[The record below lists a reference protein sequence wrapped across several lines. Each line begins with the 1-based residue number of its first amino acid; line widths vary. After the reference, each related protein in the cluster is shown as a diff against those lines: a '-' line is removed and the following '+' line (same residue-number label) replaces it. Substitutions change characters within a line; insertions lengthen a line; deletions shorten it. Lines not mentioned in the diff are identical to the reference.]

1 MSRLSDDADSQVI
14 SASPSKDHPTQDP
27 VSNTALS
34 KEVINATLDFLSTST
49 NETLLGVFALLAL
62 VTYIILGRIGLLLIG
77 VVVGVVLHASWEG
90 SDNERAGEAWHA
102 QKPNRRREL
111 ALEVSNRLL
120 DWPKR
125 ADASDTQQGDDGSI
139 SALEDMS
146 SADLEYATFQPATAV
161 ALRTLTDAV
170 IKDYVKYWYEPLLPS
185 ESSFPGSCRRI
196 LTHFITSIS
205 SHLSRKRTE
214 DTFLQFLTN
223 SSSIVIVFLNELAA
237 AFTAVGSSPAEAQ
250 KAVDQYLEQF
260 PDSSLA
266 NILSERQQ
274 KKKLSMIADDIL
286 SNFLDAKAYN
296 CPAVRDFLR
305 EVFAGVI
312 LGSTVTSLARPEFI
326 NEWIIYLLQGGE
338 SEIMHAIDAGVEGA
352 RNQGVGAPRSSEDP
366 KADSVKATQ
375 RESMHVARATEEEA
389 VLEAKRLSAMIAS
402 HDTQSSDSEHPRQ
415 NERIDENYPLK
426 ANVALK
432 TTHENEYHEDQGPV
446 PNTQLLASPKLS
458 EDSSV
463 PPLILHGAQVL
474 VDDDGARDEKGQIK
488 SQPMWDYL
496 LQVEPASTRSTGWM
510 VFRKYSDF
518 QSLHEMLG
526 TVSRLNQISSFSER
540 HPILPTWKGKTRQA
554 LARDLELY
562 LQDAMKH
569 ESLADTDRMRRFLE
583 KDAGSST
590 GPTGPN
596 KPVFSFPSQTAF
608 ANVGKGMLGALTNA
622 PKGVAG
628 GGKAVLEGMTGVFGG
643 ANGEKPAATADQ
655 IQHKVGNS
663 SRTSLSQKRSS
674 FGDRTGV
681 SHENVDSPAVSPSE
695 SLEIQRGEISKLP
708 LIDSTRESFGNEQG
722 AWTTEVLPSKTS
734 LDINGYTA
742 ELDIQATETIDQT
755 SSHRRSGTG
764 QSIDQPRKQGNP
776 ITADET
782 QIAVEL
788 IFAVINELY
797 TLSSAWNIRRTLLNA
812 AKSYILRPG
821 SPTLETIRTLLQD
834 SMIEGHTSD
843 DALGDYLVKL
853 RENALPTEKELKTW
867 PPPPSE
873 EEKIRL
879 RDTAR
884 RLFVQRGIPQ
894 ALTSVMGAAASREA
908 LEKIFDS
915 LQVESVARGFVFSIL
930 LQGLRKRPSESGAGL
945 DNSVRPKK
953 AKVNTTEAKT
963 DSNGDRY
970 WEISKMR
977 RVTISSFR
985 GKTQVNVREYYE
997 KDGQELPGKK
1007 GISMPVDQFAA
1018 IVSILPEIEKVL
1030 KENGETLPRPVY
1042 SAEGGQSD
1050 QGEQGQAHSDNQS
1063 PSKQNIEATSDEES
1077 ES

>member
-14 SASPSKDHPTQDP
+14 SASPSKEHPTQDRI
-27 VSNTALS
+27 SNTAIS
-34 KEVINATLDFLSTST
+34 KEFINATLDFLSTST
-49 NETLLGVFALLAL
+49 NETLLGVFALLAI
-62 VTYIILGRIGLLLIG
+62 VTYIVLGRLGLLLIG
-77 VVVGVVLHASWEG
+77 VVLGVILHASWEG
-90 SDNERAGEAWHA
+90 SDNEYSDQASHA

-125 ADASDTQQGDDGSI
+125 ADALDIQGGDDGSI
-139 SALEDMS
+139 STLEDMS
-146 SADLEYATFQPATAV
+146 SADLEYVTFRPATAD

-185 ESSFPGSCRRI
+185 ESSFPHSCRRI

-237 AFTAVGSSPAEAQ
+237 AFTALGSSPAEAQ
-250 KAVDQYLEQF
+250 NAVDQYLEQF

-266 NILSERQQ
+266 NILSEKQQ
-274 KKKLSMIADDIL
+274 KKKLSMVADDIL

-352 RNQGVGAPRSSEDP
+352 RNQGVSAPTSSEDP
-366 KADSVKATQ
+366 KADSAKSTQ

-389 VLEAKRLSAMIAS
+389 VLETKRLSAMIAS
-402 HDTQSSDSEHPRQ
+402 HDSQSSDSEPPRQ
-415 NERIDENYPLK
+415 NERIHENYPLEASLASK
-426 ANVALK
+426 M
-432 TTHENEYHEDQGPV
+432 THENECHEEQGPV
-446 PNTQLLASPKLS
+446 PSMQLLASPKLS
-458 EDSSV
+458 EDPSA

-474 VDDDGARDEKGQIK
+474 VDDDGARDEKSHIK

-518 QSLHEMLG
+518 LSLHEILG

-554 LARDLELY
+554 LARDLEWY

-583 KDAGSST
+583 KDVGSST
-590 GPTGPN
+590 ESAGSN
-596 KPVFSFPSQTAF
+596 KPAFSFPSQTAF
-608 ANVGKGMLGALTNA
+608 ENMGK
-622 PKGVAG
+622 VA
-628 GGKAVLEGMTGVFGG
+628 GVFGG
-643 ANGEKPAATADQ
+643 ANGKKPAVTADQ
-655 IQHKVGNS
+655 IQHKVDNS
-663 SRTSLSQKRSS
+663 SRTSLSQTRSS
-674 FGDRTGV
+674 SGDRTGV
-681 SHENVDSPAVSPSE
+681 SDGNVDSPAVCPSE
-695 SLEIQRGEISKLP
+695 SLEIQRGEISKSP
-708 LIDSTRESFGNEQG
+708 STFGNEQG
-722 AWTTEVLPSKTS
+722 TLTTEIPLSKTS
-734 LDINGYTA
+734 LDIRDTA
-742 ELDIQATETIDQT
+742 ELDIHATETTDQT
-755 SSHRRSGTG
+755 LSHRRSETE
-764 QSIDQPRKQGNP
+764 QSFGQPRKQGSP

-843 DALGDYLVKL
+843 NALGDYLVKL
-853 RENALPTEKELKTW
+853 RENALPTEEELKAW
-867 PPPPSE
+867 PPPPNE

-884 RLFVQRGIPQ
+884 KLFVQRGIPQ

-930 LQGLRKRPSESGAGL
+930 LQGLR
-945 DNSVRPKK
+945 
-953 AKVNTTEAKT
+953 
-963 DSNGDRY
+963 
-970 WEISKMR
+970 
-977 RVTISSFR
+977 
-985 GKTQVNVREYYE
+985 
-997 KDGQELPGKK
+997 
-1007 GISMPVDQFAA
+1007 
-1018 IVSILPEIEKVL
+1018 VL
-1030 KENGETLPRPVY
+1030 TL
-1042 SAEGGQSD
+1042 
-1050 QGEQGQAHSDNQS
+1050 
-1063 PSKQNIEATSDEES
+1063 
-1077 ES
+1077 

>member
-1 MSRLSDDADSQVI
+1 MSRLSDADSQVI
-14 SASPSKDHPTQDP
+14 SASPSGKDHNIPPTQDP
-27 VSNTALS
+27 ISNTAVS
-34 KEVINATLDFLSTST
+34 KEFINAILNFLSTST

-62 VTYIILGRIGLLLIG
+62 VTYVILGRIGLLLIG
-77 VVVGVVLHASWEG
+77 VAVGVVLHASWEG
-90 SDNERAGEAWHA
+90 SDNDHPDGVSHA
-102 QKPNRRREL
+102 QKSNRRREL

-125 ADASDTQQGDDGSI
+125 AGASEIQGRDNGSI
-139 SALEDMS
+139 STLEDMS

-161 ALRTLTDAV
+161 ALKTLTDAV
-170 IKDYVKYWYEPLLPS
+170 INDYVKHWYEPLLPS

-196 LTHFITSIS
+196 LTHFITSVS

-223 SSSIVIVFLNELAA
+223 SSSIVIVFLNELAV
-237 AFTAVGSSPAEAQ
+237 AFNTVGSSPAEAQ
-250 KAVDQYLEQF
+250 KTVDQYLEQF

-266 NILSERQQ
+266 NVLSEKQQ
-274 KKKLSMIADDIL
+274 KKKLGMVADDIL
-286 SNFLDAKAYN
+286 ANFLDAKAYN

-326 NEWIIYLLQGGE
+326 NEWIICLLQGGE

-352 RNQGVGAPRSSEDP
+352 RNQGVSAPRSSEDP
-366 KADSVKATQ
+366 KRDSVKATQ

-389 VLEAKRLSAMIAS
+389 VLEVKRLSAMIAS
-402 HDTQSSDSEHPRQ
+402 HDTQGSESERPRQ
-415 NERIDENYPLK
+415 DERIDENYPLK
-426 ANVALK
+426 ADVASN

-446 PNTQLLASPKLS
+446 PNMQSLASPELP
-458 EDSSV
+458 EDSAV

-488 SQPMWDYL
+488 SRPMWDYL

-540 HPILPTWKGKTRQA
+540 HPMLPTWKGKTRQA
-554 LARDLELY
+554 LARDLEWY

-590 GPTGPN
+590 KPIGSS

-608 ANVGKGMLGALTNA
+608 ENMGKGMLGALTNA

-628 GGKAVLEGMTGVFGG
+628 GGKAVFEGMTGVFGG
-643 ANGEKPAATADQ
+643 TPNGKKPAVTAGQ
-655 IQHKVGNS
+655 IQPEIDNS
-663 SRTSLSQKRSS
+663 SRASLSQTRSN
-674 FGDRTGV
+674 FGDNTGI
-681 SHENVDSPAVSPSE
+681 SNENVDAPGVYHRDSP
-695 SLEIQRGEISKLP
+695 EIQRSEISKSP
-708 LIDSTRESFGNEQG
+708 SIDSTRESSGDEQG
-722 AWTTEVLPSKTS
+722 AWATAVSPSKTS
-734 LDINGYTA
+734 LDISDHTT
-742 ELDIQATETIDQT
+742 EIDIQAAETIDQI
-755 SSHRRSGTG
+755 SSHRRSETV
-764 QSIDQPRKQGNP
+764 QSIDQPRRQGNP

-843 DALGDYLVKL
+843 NALGDYLVKL
-853 RENALPTEKELKTW
+853 RENALPTEEEYKAW

-884 RLFVQRGIPQ
+884 KLFVQRGIPQ

-915 LQVESVARGFVFSIL
+915 LQVGSVARGFVFSIL
-930 LQGLRKRPSESGAGL
+930 LQGLR
-945 DNSVRPKK
+945 
-953 AKVNTTEAKT
+953 
-963 DSNGDRY
+963 
-970 WEISKMR
+970 
-977 RVTISSFR
+977 
-985 GKTQVNVREYYE
+985 
-997 KDGQELPGKK
+997 
-1007 GISMPVDQFAA
+1007 
-1018 IVSILPEIEKVL
+1018 VL
-1030 KENGETLPRPVY
+1030 TL
-1042 SAEGGQSD
+1042 
-1050 QGEQGQAHSDNQS
+1050 
-1063 PSKQNIEATSDEES
+1063 
-1077 ES
+1077 

>member
-14 SASPSKDHPTQDP
+14 SASSSKEHPAQDP
-27 VSNTALS
+27 ISNTAIP
-34 KEVINATLDFLSTST
+34 KEFINATLHFLSTST

-62 VTYIILGRIGLLLIG
+62 VTYIILGRLGLLLIG
-77 VVVGVVLHASWEG
+77 VGLGVILHASWEG
-90 SDNERAGEAWHA
+90 SDNEYSDQASHA
-102 QKPNRRREL
+102 QKSNRRREL

-125 ADASDTQQGDDGSI
+125 ADALDIQRGDDGSI
-139 SALEDMS
+139 STLEDMS
-146 SADLEYATFQPATAV
+146 SADLEYATFQPATAD

-185 ESSFPGSCRRI
+185 ESSFPRSCRRI

-214 DTFLQFLTN
+214 DTFLQFLIN

-237 AFTAVGSSPAEAQ
+237 AFTAVGSSSAEAQ
-250 KAVDQYLEQF
+250 NAVDQYLEQF

-266 NILSERQQ
+266 NILSEKQQ

-352 RNQGVGAPRSSEDP
+352 RSQGVSAATSSEDP
-366 KADSVKATQ
+366 KADSAKATQ

-402 HDTQSSDSEHPRQ
+402 HDSQSSDSEPPRQ
-415 NERIDENYPLK
+415 NELIGENYPLEASLASK
-426 ANVALK
+426 M
-432 TTHENEYHEDQGPV
+432 THENERHEEQGPL
-446 PNTQLLASPKLS
+446 PSMQLLASPKSS
-458 EDSSV
+458 EDSSA

-474 VDDDGARDEKGQIK
+474 VDDDGARDEKSHIK

-518 QSLHEMLG
+518 QSLHEILG

-540 HPILPTWKGKTRQA
+540 HPILPTWRGKTRQA
-554 LARDLELY
+554 LARDLEWY

-590 GPTGPN
+590 ELAGSN
-596 KPVFSFPSQTAF
+596 KPAFSFLSQTAF
-608 ANVGKGMLGALTNA
+608 ENMGKGMLGALTNA

-628 GGKAVLEGMTGVFGG
+628 GGKAVFEGMTGVFGG
-643 ANGEKPAATADQ
+643 TNGKKPAVTADQ
-655 IQHKVGNS
+655 IQHKVDNS
-663 SRTSLSQKRSS
+663 SRTSLSQTRSS
-674 FGDRTGV
+674 PGDRTGV
-681 SHENVDSPAVSPSE
+681 SDGNVDSPAVCPSE
-695 SLEIQRGEISKLP
+695 SLEIQRGEISKSP
-708 LIDSTRESFGNEQG
+708 LTFGNKQG
-722 AWTTEVLPSKTS
+722 TLATEIPLST
-734 LDINGYTA
+734 LDIRDTA
-742 ELDIQATETIDQT
+742 EVDIHATETIDQT
-755 SSHRRSGTG
+755 VSHRRSETE
-764 QSIDQPRKQGNP
+764 QSIGQPRKQGNP

-843 DALGDYLVKL
+843 NALGDYLVKL
-853 RENALPTEKELKTW
+853 RENALPTEEELKAW
-867 PPPPSE
+867 PPPPNE

-884 RLFVQRGIPQ
+884 KLFVQRGIPQ

-930 LQGLRKRPSESGAGL
+930 LQGLR
-945 DNSVRPKK
+945 
-953 AKVNTTEAKT
+953 
-963 DSNGDRY
+963 
-970 WEISKMR
+970 
-977 RVTISSFR
+977 
-985 GKTQVNVREYYE
+985 
-997 KDGQELPGKK
+997 
-1007 GISMPVDQFAA
+1007 
-1018 IVSILPEIEKVL
+1018 VL
-1030 KENGETLPRPVY
+1030 TL
-1042 SAEGGQSD
+1042 
-1050 QGEQGQAHSDNQS
+1050 
-1063 PSKQNIEATSDEES
+1063 
-1077 ES
+1077 

>member
-14 SASPSKDHPTQDP
+14 SASPSKEHPTQDRI
-27 VSNTALS
+27 SNTAIS
-34 KEVINATLDFLSTST
+34 KDFINATLDFLSTST
-49 NETLLGVFALLAL
+49 NETLLGVFALLAI
-62 VTYIILGRIGLLLIG
+62 VTYIVLGRLGLLLIG
-77 VVVGVVLHASWEG
+77 VVLGVILHASWEG
-90 SDNERAGEAWHA
+90 SDNEYSDQASHV

-125 ADASDTQQGDDGSI
+125 ADALDIQGGDDDSI
-139 SALEDMS
+139 STLEDMS
-146 SADLEYATFQPATAV
+146 SADLEYATFQPATAD

-170 IKDYVKYWYEPLLPS
+170 IKDYVKYWYEPILPS
-185 ESSFPGSCRRI
+185 ESSFPRSCRRI

-237 AFTAVGSSPAEAQ
+237 AFTALGSSPAEAQ
-250 KAVDQYLEQF
+250 NAVDQYLEQF

-266 NILSERQQ
+266 NILSEKQQ
-274 KKKLSMIADDIL
+274 KEKLSMIADDIL

-352 RNQGVGAPRSSEDP
+352 RNQGVSAPTSSEDP

-389 VLEAKRLSAMIAS
+389 VLETKRLSAMIAS
-402 HDTQSSDSEHPRQ
+402 HDSQSSDSEPPRQ
-415 NERIDENYPLK
+415 NERIDENNPLEASLASK
-426 ANVALK
+426 M
-432 TTHENEYHEDQGPV
+432 THENECHEEQGPV
-446 PNTQLLASPKLS
+446 PSMQLLASPKLS
-458 EDSSV
+458 EDSSA

-474 VDDDGARDEKGQIK
+474 VDDDGARDEKSHIK

-518 QSLHEMLG
+518 QSLHEILG

-554 LARDLELY
+554 LARDLEWY

-583 KDAGSST
+583 KDVGSST
-590 GPTGPN
+590 EPAGSN
-596 KPVFSFPSQTAF
+596 KPAFSFPSQTAF
-608 ANVGKGMLGALTNA
+608 ENMGKGMLGALANA

-628 GGKAVLEGMTGVFGG
+628 VFGG
-643 ANGEKPAATADQ
+643 ANGKKPAVTADQ
-655 IQHKVGNS
+655 IQHKVDNS
-663 SRTSLSQKRSS
+663 SRTSLSQTRSS
-674 FGDRTGV
+674 PGDRTGV
-681 SHENVDSPAVSPSE
+681 SDGNVDSPAVCPSE
-695 SLEIQRGEISKLP
+695 SLEIQRGEVSKSP
-708 LIDSTRESFGNEQG
+708 LTFGNEQDTL
-722 AWTTEVLPSKTS
+722 TTEIPLSKTS
-734 LDINGYTA
+734 LDIRDTA
-742 ELDIQATETIDQT
+742 ELDIHATETIDQT
-755 SSHRRSGTG
+755 LSHRRSETE
-764 QSIDQPRKQGNP
+764 QSIGQPRKQGIP

-843 DALGDYLVKL
+843 NALGDYLVKL
-853 RENALPTEKELKTW
+853 RENALPTEEELKAW
-867 PPPPSE
+867 PPPPNE

-884 RLFVQRGIPQ
+884 KLFVQRGIPQ

-930 LQGLRKRPSESGAGL
+930 LQGLR
-945 DNSVRPKK
+945 
-953 AKVNTTEAKT
+953 
-963 DSNGDRY
+963 
-970 WEISKMR
+970 
-977 RVTISSFR
+977 
-985 GKTQVNVREYYE
+985 
-997 KDGQELPGKK
+997 
-1007 GISMPVDQFAA
+1007 
-1018 IVSILPEIEKVL
+1018 VL
-1030 KENGETLPRPVY
+1030 TL
-1042 SAEGGQSD
+1042 
-1050 QGEQGQAHSDNQS
+1050 
-1063 PSKQNIEATSDEES
+1063 
-1077 ES
+1077 

>member
-1 MSRLSDDADSQVI
+1 MSRHNDDADSQVI
-14 SASPSKDHPTQDP
+14 SASPSGKDHNTHPMQDP
-27 VSNTALS
+27 IFNQMTS
-34 KEVINATLDFLSTST
+34 KELINAALKFLSTST
-49 NETLLGVFALLAL
+49 NETLLAVFALLAL
-62 VTYIILGRIGLLLIG
+62 VTYIVLGRIGLLLIG

-90 SDNERAGEAWHA
+90 SNNEHADGALHA

-125 ADASDTQQGDDGSI
+125 ANASGTQREGDGSI
-139 SALEDMS
+139 CMPEDMS
-146 SADLEYATFQPATAV
+146 SAELEYATFQPATAV

-196 LTHFITSIS
+196 LTHFITSVS

-237 AFTAVGSSPAEAQ
+237 AFTAAGSSVEAQ
-250 KAVDQYLEQF
+250 KTVDQYLEQF

-266 NILSERQQ
+266 NVLSEKQQ
-274 KKKLSMIADDIL
+274 KKKLSMVADDIL
-286 SNFLDAKAYN
+286 SNFLDVKAYN
-296 CPAVRDFLR
+296 CRAVRDFLR

-312 LGSTVTSLARPEFI
+312 LGSIVTSLSRPEFI
-326 NEWIIYLLQGGE
+326 NEWIIHLLQDGE

-352 RNQGVGAPRSSEDP
+352 RNQGVSAPTSAEGP
-366 KADSVKATQ
+366 NVDSIKATQ
-375 RESMHVARATEEEA
+375 RESVHVARATEEETA
-389 VLEAKRLSAMIAS
+389 LEVKRLSAMIAS
-402 HDTQSSDSEHPRQ
+402 HDTQSSVSKLPRQ
-415 NERIDENYPLK
+415 NEQIDEIHRSETGLTSN
-426 ANVALK
+426 A
-432 TTHENEYHEDQGPV
+432 THENEDHEDQGLMPSMQLPV
-446 PNTQLLASPKLS
+446 SPKLS

-463 PPLILHGAQVL
+463 LPLILHGAQVL

-488 SQPMWDYL
+488 SRPMWDYL

-540 HPILPTWKGKTRQA
+540 HPTLPTWKGKTRQA
-554 LARDLELY
+554 LARDLEWY

-583 KDAGSST
+583 KDVDSST
-590 GPTGPN
+590 EPTGPN
-596 KPVFSFPSQTAF
+596 KLVFPFPSQTTF
-608 ANVGKGMLGALTNA
+608 ENMGKGMLDALTNA

-628 GGKAVLEGMTGVFGG
+628 GSKAVFEGMTGVFGG
-643 ANGEKPAATADQ
+643 AANGKKPAIIADQ
-655 IQHKVGNS
+655 IQPKVDNS
-663 SRTSLSQKRSS
+663 CRPSLSQARPS
-674 FGDRTGV
+674 FGDRTSV
-681 SHENVDSPAVSPSE
+681 INENFNSPVTYPTG
-695 SLEIQRGEISKLP
+695 SLEIQRREISRSSS
-708 LIDSTRESFGNEQG
+708 IDGTRDSFGNEQG
-722 AWTTEVLPSKTS
+722 AWTTETSPSEIS
-734 LDINGYTA
+734 LDLSDHTA
-742 ELDIQATETIDQT
+742 ELDIQATETIDRT
-755 SSHRRSGTG
+755 SSHHRSENG
-764 QSIDQPRKQGNP
+764 QSIDQACKQGNP

-821 SPTLETIRTLLQD
+821 SPTLETIRTLLQE

-843 DALGDYLVKL
+843 NALGDYLVKL
-853 RENALPTEKELKTW
+853 RENALPTEEELKSW

-884 RLFVQRGIPQ
+884 KLFVQRGIPQ

-930 LQGLRKRPSESGAGL
+930 LQGLR
-945 DNSVRPKK
+945 
-953 AKVNTTEAKT
+953 
-963 DSNGDRY
+963 
-970 WEISKMR
+970 
-977 RVTISSFR
+977 
-985 GKTQVNVREYYE
+985 
-997 KDGQELPGKK
+997 
-1007 GISMPVDQFAA
+1007 
-1018 IVSILPEIEKVL
+1018 VL
-1030 KENGETLPRPVY
+1030 TL
-1042 SAEGGQSD
+1042 
-1050 QGEQGQAHSDNQS
+1050 
-1063 PSKQNIEATSDEES
+1063 
-1077 ES
+1077 

>member
-1 MSRLSDDADSQVI
+1 MSRLSDDDSEVI
-14 SASPSKDHPTQDP
+14 SAPSDKDHNTPTTKDP
-27 VSNTALS
+27 ILNTAIS
-34 KEVINATLDFLSTST
+34 KELINAILNFLSTST

-62 VTYIILGRIGLLLIG
+62 VTYIVLGRIGLLLIG
-77 VVVGVVLHASWEG
+77 VAVGVVLHASWEG
-90 SDNERAGEAWHA
+90 SDNEHGEEASHV

-120 DWPKR
+120 DWPRR
-125 ADASDTQQGDDGSI
+125 AGASDIQGDDGSI
-139 SALEDMS
+139 NTLEDMS

-170 IKDYVKYWYEPLLPS
+170 IQDYVKYWYEPLLPS
-185 ESSFPGSCRRI
+185 EPSFPDSCRRI
-196 LTHFITSIS
+196 LTHFITSVS

-237 AFTAVGSSPAEAQ
+237 AFTAASSSPTEAQ
-250 KAVDQYLEQF
+250 KTVDQYLEQF

-266 NILSERQQ
+266 NVLSAEQQ

-286 SNFLDAKAYN
+286 SNFLDAKTYN
-296 CPAVRDFLR
+296 YPAVRDFLR

-352 RNQGVGAPRSSEDP
+352 RNQGVSAPRSSEHP

-375 RESMHVARATEEEA
+375 RDSMHVARATEEEA
-389 VLEAKRLSAMIAS
+389 VLEVKRLSAMIVS
-402 HDTQSSDSEHPRQ
+402 HDTQNSESERTRQ
-415 NERIDENYPLK
+415 NEQFDENYPLNTDL
-426 ANVALK
+426 ASD
-432 TTHENEYHEDQGPV
+432 TTDENENHEDQGPI
-446 PNTQLLASPKLS
+446 PNTQSLASPKS
-458 EDSSV
+458 FEDSSV

-488 SQPMWDYL
+488 SRPVWDYL

-518 QSLHEMLG
+518 QSLHEILG

-540 HPILPTWKGKTRQA
+540 HPILPTWKGKTRLA
-554 LARDLELY
+554 LARDLGWY

-569 ESLADTDRMRRFLE
+569 ESLADTDRMRRFLQ
-583 KDAGSST
+583 KDAGAST
-590 GPTGPN
+590 QPSCNN
-596 KPVFSFPSQTAF
+596 KPGFSFPSQIAF
-608 ANVGKGMLGALTNA
+608 EHMGKGMLGALTNA
-622 PKGVAG
+622 PRGVAG
-628 GGKAVLEGMTGVFGG
+628 GGKAVFEGMTGVFGG
-643 ANGEKPAATADQ
+643 TANGKKPAVGADQ
-655 IQHKVGNS
+655 IQPKVDDS
-663 SRTSLSQKRSS
+663 SRAIRSQTRFS
-674 FGDRTGV
+674 FADRTDV
-681 SHENVDSPAVSPSE
+681 SNENVDSPMVFPSDP
-695 SLEIQRGEISKLP
+695 LEIQGGEISKSSSVG
-708 LIDSTRESFGNEQG
+708 STRESFESERG
-722 AWTTEVLPSKTS
+722 AWTTEISPSKTS
-734 LDINGYTA
+734 LDISDHTA
-742 ELDIQATETIDQT
+742 ELDVRATETIDQT
-755 SSHRRSGTG
+755 SSHRRSDTG
-764 QSIDQPRKQGNP
+764 QSIDKPRNQGNP

-782 QIAVEL
+782 KIAVEL

-843 DALGDYLVKL
+843 DALGYYLVKL
-853 RENALPTEKELKTW
+853 RENALPTEEELKAW
-867 PPPPSE
+867 PSPPSE

-884 RLFVQRGIPQ
+884 KLFVQRGIPQ

-930 LQGLRKRPSESGAGL
+930 LQGLR
-945 DNSVRPKK
+945 
-953 AKVNTTEAKT
+953 
-963 DSNGDRY
+963 
-970 WEISKMR
+970 
-977 RVTISSFR
+977 
-985 GKTQVNVREYYE
+985 
-997 KDGQELPGKK
+997 
-1007 GISMPVDQFAA
+1007 
-1018 IVSILPEIEKVL
+1018 VL
-1030 KENGETLPRPVY
+1030 TL
-1042 SAEGGQSD
+1042 
-1050 QGEQGQAHSDNQS
+1050 
-1063 PSKQNIEATSDEES
+1063 
-1077 ES
+1077 